1 MLSVKTTD
9 THASANAVRGD
20 SFLDEKL
27 MKQSEEAFMQGF
39 YDREKK
45 KRR

>member
-9 THASANAVRGD
+9 IHASTNMGRRD

-39 YDREKK
+39 YEREKK
-45 KRR
+45 KRK

>member
-9 THASANAVRGD
+9 THASANAGRGD

-27 MKQSEEAFMQGF
+27 MKQREEDFMQGF
-39 YDREKK
+39 LQREKK
-45 KRR
+45 KQK